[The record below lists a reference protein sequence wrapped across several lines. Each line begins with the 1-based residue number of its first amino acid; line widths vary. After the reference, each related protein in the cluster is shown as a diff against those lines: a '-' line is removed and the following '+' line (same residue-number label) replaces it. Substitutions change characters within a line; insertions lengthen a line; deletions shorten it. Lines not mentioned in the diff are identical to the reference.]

1 MPAVAQT
8 NESTVSIVI
17 RCYNEEQHIGRLLT
31 GLLKQSVRPHQI
43 VIVDSGS
50 TDATLAIAS
59 RFPVEIHTIDPDSFS
74 FGRSLNIGCRA
85 ATGDL
90 IAIVSAH
97 VYPVYDT
104 WLEELT
110 KPFGAEEI
118 ALAYGRQ
125 LGNEV
130 TKYSERQ
137 ILARWFPAQSE
148 ARQSHPFCNNANAAI
163 RRNAWELQPYDED
176 LTGLE
181 DIDWANRALGR
192 GLGLSYV
199 ATAPVVHAHDEAW
212 SQLVNRYRREAI
224 AHHRIFH
231 EERMGLIE
239 ASRLAASNIASDYY
253 HAARDGVLSS
263 NLVSI
268 PWFRIAQFRGAYQG
282 FIRRGEA
289 PAVLRQRFYY
299 PHGIRRARPE
309 EAPPGAHLVD
319 YEETAIR
326 EAHDRPD

>member
-1 MPAVAQT
+1 MAT
-8 NESTVSIVI
+8 RTVSVVI

-31 GLLKQSVRPHQI
+31 GLLKQTVLPHQI

-50 TDATLAIAS
+50 TDATVAIAS
-59 RFPVEIHTIDPDSFS
+59 RFPVEIQTIEPDSFS
-74 FGRSLNIGCRA
+74 FGRSLNVGCRA
-85 ATGDL
+85 ATGEL
-90 IAIVSAH
+90 IAIASAH

-104 WLEELT
+104 WLEELIS
-110 KPFGAEEI
+110 PFGDAGV
-118 ALAYGRQ
+118 ALTYGRQ
-125 LGNEV
+125 VGNEQ

-137 ILARWFPAQSE
+137 ILKQWFPSHSE
-148 ARQSHPFCNNANAAI
+148 TRQSHPFCNNANAAI
-163 RRNAWELQPYDED
+163 RRSVWELQPYDED

-181 DIDWANRALGR
+181 DLDWANRARGRDLGI
-192 GLGLSYV
+192 SYV
-199 ATAPVVHAHDEAW
+199 ASAPVVHAHDETW

-224 AHHRIFH
+224 AHRRIFH
-231 EERMGLIE
+231 EQRMGLLE
-239 ASRLAASNIASDYY
+239 ATRLAAVNIASDYF
-253 HAARDGVLSS
+253 HAARDGVLTS

-282 FIRRGEA
+282 FVRRGEV

-299 PHGIRRARPE
+299 PHGISRTPPE
-309 EAPPGAHLVD
+309 EAPPGARPLD